1 MRERVQPV
9 LTGVQPLARPR
20 TLLELFRRLERLSIW
35 LMLDKFLHSVAY
47 SR

>member
-20 TLLELFRRLERLSIW
+20 ILLFRRLKRLSIW
-35 LMLDKFLHSVAY
+35 LMLNKFLHSVA
-47 SR
+47 